1 MRVADKNFS
10 YGKIFPA
17 KFPAQGIRGVGT
29 RDRVSLPKRQRI
41 GYRWHSRS
49 AIRPGSEREMTML
62 LRSTIRALDR
72 VTARLGRTPKIAPH
86 LAFGARGEDE
96 AYFYLQKLGFTV
108 IARDYRSP
116 RRPGDIDLI
125 AFEKETLCFVEV
137 KTRATRKFLPAEAA
151 VDQEKRATLS
161 ALAREYVRQYGHARG
176 AEPPHRFD
184 VISVYIESNDDL
196 GDSADITLF
205 RNAFTMS

>member
-1 MRVADKNFS
+1 
-10 YGKIFPA
+10 
-17 KFPAQGIRGVGT
+17 
-29 RDRVSLPKRQRI
+29 
-41 GYRWHSRS
+41 
-49 AIRPGSEREMTML
+49 ML

-72 VTARLGRTPKIAPH
+72 ITAHLGRTPKFAPH
-86 LAFGARGEDE
+86 LAFGVRGEDE
-96 AYFYLQKLGFTV
+96 AYFYLRKLGFTI

-125 AFEKETLCFVEV
+125 GIENETLCFLEV
-137 KTRATRKFLPAEAA
+137 KTRASRKFLPAEAA
-151 VDQEKRATLS
+151 VDEDKRATLS
-161 ALAREYVRQYGHARG
+161 SLAREYLRQYAHAQG
-176 AEPPHRFD
+176 KQPPHRFD

>member
-1 MRVADKNFS
+1 
-10 YGKIFPA
+10 
-17 KFPAQGIRGVGT
+17 
-29 RDRVSLPKRQRI
+29 
-41 GYRWHSRS
+41 
-49 AIRPGSEREMTML
+49 ML
-62 LRSTIRALDR
+62 LRSTIRTLDHIA
-72 VTARLGRTPKIAPH
+72 ARLGRAPNIAPH

-96 AYFYLQKLGFTV
+96 AYFYLRKLGFTI

-125 AFEKETLCFVEV
+125 AFEKDTLCFIEV
-137 KTRATRKFLPAEAA
+137 TTRATRKFLPAEAA
-151 VDQEKRATLS
+151 VGEEKRATLS
-161 ALAREYVRQYGHARG
+161 ALAHEYLRQYTHAQG
-176 AEPPHRFD
+176 KQPPHRFD